1 MRYPDARQRGLRD
14 LMNQESGKSEVDI
27 YAYDDFRLF
36 LKDRYEA
43 WMRLDTEGSV
53 RGFARKAGFSNP
65 GFMNDVIQGR
75 RTLSPDS
82 SEKIVAVFGLEEREA
97 DYFKLLIKYSRVKDP
112 SLRQELYRKILFRR
126 NRSGFAR
133 LNPAQSRYFQ
143 DYRYALVY
151 NALMAIDFRGD
162 YEQLSNFLFPPIP
175 PAQLAKCVADLCE
188 WGLVIRS
195 DDARYRVTRRFIEP
209 PPTLKEHVRQLN
221 REWIVQAADALMR
234 LPPESRHMSTMMV
247 SVSAGTCRDIAR
259 KIEEFRDELWQLVAN
274 DGEEP
279 SCVMQL
285 NLQFFPRSRK
295 KGAA

>member
-1 MRYPDARQRGLRD
+1 MD
-14 LMNQESGKSEVDI
+14 QETDKSQVDI

-43 WMRLDTEGSV
+43 WKRHDEEGSV
-53 RGFARKAGFSNP
+53 RGFARKAHFSNP
-65 GFMNDVIQGR
+65 GFLNDVIQGR

-82 SEKIVAVFGLEEREA
+82 SKKIIAVFGLEEREA
-97 DYFKLLIKYSRVKDP
+97 DYFTLLIKYSRARSP
-112 SLRQELYRKILFRR
+112 SLRQEIYRRILFRR

-175 PAQLAKCVADLCE
+175 PSQLVKCIADLCE
-188 WGLVIRS
+188 WGLVVRGE
-195 DDARYRVTRRFIEP
+195 DARYRVTRRFIEP
-209 PPTLKEHVRQLN
+209 PPTLREHVRQLN

-234 LPPESRHMSTMMV
+234 LPPETRHISTMMI
-247 SVSAGTCRDIAR
+247 SVSPPACREISR
-259 KIEEFRDELWQLVAN
+259 KIDEFRDELWQLVAN

-285 NLQFFPRSRK
+285 SLQFFPRSRK
-295 KGAA
+295 KGSA

>member
-1 MRYPDARQRGLRD
+1 
-14 LMNQESGKSEVDI
+14 MNRETGKSAVDI

-43 WMRLDTEGSV
+43 WRREDPEGSA

-65 GFMNDVIQGR
+65 GFLNDVIKAR

-82 SEKIVAVFGLEEREA
+82 SAKIIAVFGLGEREA
-97 DYFKLLIKYSRVKDP
+97 EYFDLLVKYSRTSKEAV
-112 SLRQELYRKILFRR
+112 RQELYRKILFRR

-162 YEQLSNFLFPPIP
+162 YDQLSNFLFPPIP
-175 PAQLAKCVADLCE
+175 PAQLTRCIADLCE
-188 WGLVIRS
+188 WGLVVR
-195 DDARYRVTRRFIEP
+195 DDHARYRVTQRFIEP
-209 PPTLKEHVRQLN
+209 PPTLKENVRQLN

-234 LPPESRHMSTMMV
+234 LPPETRHMSTMMV
-247 SVSAGTCRDIAR
+247 SVSASTCKAISR
-259 KIEEFRDELWQLVAN
+259 KIEQFREELWQMVA
-274 DGEEP
+274 DETEEP

-285 NLQFFPRSRK
+285 NLQYFPRSRK
-295 KGAA
+295 RETP